1 MNKILIMGPQGS
13 GKGTQAE
20 ILAKE
25 LGIPAISMGALL
37 RDEINS
43 GSEAGKLAKDFLA
56 SGKLVPDELALQVV
70 QSRLNQPDAVN
81 GWILDGFPRI
91 MAQAEMFLRSIQPTH
106 AIILEITDDQSLERL
121 SGRVQCDKC
130 RCGFQLKYVPPKNVG
145 KCDHCDGN
153 LVHRSDDTPE
163 VIKERLNIYHKETEP
178 VARRFEEMGIL
189 HRVDG
194 SGTIEEVAGEVK
206 KIFVSK

>member
-37 RDEINS
+37 RDEIVG
-43 GSEAGKLAKDFLA
+43 GSEAGNLAKDFLDN
-56 SGKLVPDELALQVV
+56 GKLVPDEVALSVV
-70 QSRLNQPDAVN
+70 KSRLDRADAAG

-91 MAQAEMFLRSIQPTH
+91 MAQAELFLQSIQPTQV
-106 AIILEITDDQSLERL
+106 ILLEISDEQSVERL

-130 RCGFQLKYVPPKNVG
+130 RCGFQLKHVPPKNAG

-153 LVHRSDDTPE
+153 LIRRSDDVPE
-163 VIKERLNIYHKETEP
+163 VIKERLGIYHQETEP
-178 VARRFEEMGIL
+178 VARRFSEMGIL

-194 SGTIEEVAGEVK
+194 SGTIEEVAAEVK
-206 KIFVSK
+206 KIFE